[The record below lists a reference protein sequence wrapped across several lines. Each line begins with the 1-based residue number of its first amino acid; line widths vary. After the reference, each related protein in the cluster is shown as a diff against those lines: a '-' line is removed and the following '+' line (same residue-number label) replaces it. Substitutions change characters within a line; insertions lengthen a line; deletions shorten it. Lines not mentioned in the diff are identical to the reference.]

1 MSGCNQCL
9 KVPCEC
15 MDNPAELL
23 RSEFPGW
30 SVEGEGETSWWTVS
44 WAEDIREQY
53 EAAKAKHAAFQWS
66 YEMWFTDKTT
76 TVRARAEHM
85 HLTFTKAADRP
96 WQGMVLGIDVS
107 ATTLEE
113 AFVKVMDACRRGDD
127 NRSRP
132 LAPSAEA
139 LRAKGAAEV
148 RERDFHKLT
157 AILEKHVAD
166 LRAAFPDRTWSFSVG
181 MDLAA
186 SCIHENEFGDAP
198 SYIQWRDGWFA
209 GTEDGPETKTYTTPV
224 EAFRALLAQPQ
235 HAAPRQVRPA
245 HHGGTDNPYECIKV
259 IRAWGL
265 NFELGNVAKYLS
277 RAGKKP
283 GVDAVDD
290 LRKLITYAEMEIER
304 READRGN

>member
-1 MSGCNQCL
+1 VSGCNQCL

-15 MDNPAELL
+15 MGGLPK
-23 RSEFPGW
+23 W
-30 SVEGEGETSWWTVS
+30 S
-44 WAEDIREQY
+44 AADIRT
-53 EAAKAKHAAFQWS
+53 AFLDADDGG
-66 YEMWFTDKTT
+66 ERETGTD
-76 TVRARAEHM
+76 A
-85 HLTFTKAADRP
+85 P
-96 WQGMVLGIDVS
+96 
-107 ATTLEE
+107 
-113 AFVKVMDACRRGDD
+113 
-127 NRSRP
+127 RP

-148 RERDFHKLT
+148 QERDFHRLS
-157 AILEKHVAD
+157 AILEAHVVD
-166 LRAAFPDRTWSFSVG
+166 LRAAFPDRKWTFGVG

-186 SCIHENEFGDAP
+186 SCIHENEFGDVS

-209 GTEDGPETKTYTTPV
+209 GTEDGPETKTYATPV
-224 EAFRALLAQPQ
+224 DAFRALLTQPQ
-235 HAAPRQVRPA
+235 HAVPRQVRPA
-245 HHGGTDNPYECIKV
+245 HYGGPYNPYEAIKV